1 MSLRPLRCVSEN
13 SVFGGI
19 RVIRN
24 GRTTIF
30 IAKMSVLNVW
40 NEPISR
46 WSGRIV
52 NVDAHNV
59 AHVGCYQWHL
69 RSCSLCHRPCA
80 PGTFSPDAFRQV
92 SLSRSVIGI

>member
-1 MSLRPLRCVSEN
+1 MSLRPLRCVLEN

-69 RSCSLCHRPCA
+69 LLFMPPPVCA
-80 PGTFSPDAFRQV
+80 GNVLPGC
-92 SLSRSVIGI
+92 L